1 MVKGHLFNPIYGII
15 PKPDKAQEVVAPPYD
30 VIDSDEAREL
40 AKGKPY
46 SFLHISKAEIDLPP
60 GTDIYSEEVYKKAQE
75 NFKKMMDDGIL
86 VREEKPV
93 FYVYRMKMG
102 KHTQTGIVV
111 GASVADYDNGRIRKH
126 ELTRPVKEDDRVKQI
141 LYVGAQT
148 GPALLAYKKIK
159 KVDSILKK
167 YTKKKP
173 LFSVKGIND
182 VIHTIWRIDDDKDIK
197 TIIDEFDK
205 QKIVY
210 IADGHHRSAAASR
223 VCKIMIEKRK
233 NEHRGDE
240 PYNTFLAV
248 AFPADEMK
256 IYDYN
261 RVVKDLNGMSEEEF
275 LNKLSEVFNIK
286 KLKKQTKPS
295 KKREFTMY
303 LGGKWYKIVPKKKIN
318 EKDPVKNLDVSVLS
332 DLVLNKM
339 LGIEDLR
346 KSERIDFVGGIRG
359 LSELERLVDS
369 GKFKVAFALYPTSI
383 KELMAVADKNMIMPP
398 KSTWFEPKLADG
410 LVSNPLM

>member
-1 MVKGHLFNPIYGII
+1 MMKGHLFNPIYGII
-15 PKPDKAQEVVAPPYD
+15 PGPDKAQEVVAPPYD

-111 GASVADYDNGRIRKH
+111 GASVVDYDNGRIRKH

-148 GPALLAYKKIK
+148 GPALIAYKKIK

-182 VIHTIWRIDDDKDIK
+182 VIHTIWRIDDEKDIK

-223 VCKIMIEKRK
+223 VCKTMIEKRK
-233 NEHRGDE
+233 DEHRGDE

-303 LGGKWYKIVPKKKIN
+303 LGGNWYKIVPKKKIN

-332 DLVLNKM
+332 DLVLNKI

>member
-1 MVKGHLFNPIYGII
+1 MAKTHLFNPIYGII
-15 PKPDKAQEVVAPPYD
+15 PTPDKAQEVVAPPYD
-30 VIDSDEAREL
+30 VLDSDEAREL

-46 SFLHISKAEIDLPP
+46 SFLHVSKAEIDLPP
-60 GTDIYSEEVYKKAQE
+60 ETDIYSEEVYKKAQE
-75 NFKKMMDDGIL
+75 NFKKMLDEGIL
-86 VREEKPV
+86 IRETKPV

-102 KHTQTGIVV
+102 RHIQTGIVV
-111 GASVADYDNGRIRKH
+111 GASVKDYDSGRIRRH

-159 KVDSILKK
+159 KVDYVLKK

-223 VCKIMIEKRK
+223 VCKMMIEKRK
-233 NEHRGDE
+233 DEHRGDE

-275 LNKLSEVFNIK
+275 LKRLGEVFKVIK
-286 KLKKQTKPS
+286 LRKQTKPS

-303 LGGKWYKIVPKKKIN
+303 LDGRWYKLTLKKKIN

-332 DLVLNKM
+332 DLVLKNI

-359 LSELERLVDS
+359 LVELERLVDS

-410 LVSNPLM
+410 LVSNPLI